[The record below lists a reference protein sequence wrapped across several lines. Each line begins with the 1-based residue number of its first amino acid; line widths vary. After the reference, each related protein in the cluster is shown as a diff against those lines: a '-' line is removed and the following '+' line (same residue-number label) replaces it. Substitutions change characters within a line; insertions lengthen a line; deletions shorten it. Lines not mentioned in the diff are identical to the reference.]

1 MTLREQFLKHIKT
14 AAKVE
19 DIAPAVLNGV
29 EVSWSNKLKAWKV
42 DMTTSIPEFL
52 KNNPDI
58 AKNIKSKLP
67 DLDFAK
73 LSIRDILK
81 RGVANEVL
89 SELIKATDNTADK
102 TAFIGQRILREGSM
116 STKAKNKMYEAFADS
131 QIAKGSRRFLKAEG
145 GGIIR
150 KPMIKG
156 ATAGKIIAPNVAR
169 ALAVSSVLT
178 GEVLKAADAAVLT
191 HSVNQFRKN
200 PTLDSGVQV
209 TLDAIG
215 VNPEP
220 VTSTVANVAGLGWAN
235 KDFINRALGNA
246 KHPLQGFYE

>member
-156 ATAGKIIAPNVAR
+156 ATAGKIIAPNVLR
-169 ALAVSSVLT
+169 GLAVVPFA
-178 GEVLKAADAAVLT
+178 GGAAKAADVYVAQD
-191 HSVNQFRKN
+191 SIKKFEEN
-200 PTLDSGVQV
+200 PNIDTGVQAAI
-209 TLDAIG
+209 DAIA
-215 VNPEP
+215 VPDP
-220 VTSTVANVAGLGWAN
+220 TPTANILGLGWAN